1 MSKSLYDG
9 IDGPFEREMARR
21 PLPGLAVRVP
31 AVSAQQLSDLYSW
44 TLSAPTGT
52 LIDTHTSRDRLRR
65 VCLDAMEGHLGA
77 LEAVEALLRRP
88 EIAAWMARLEQ
99 ARAEA
104 RAEWEI
110 VLPPVPR
117 SGAEWA
123 EGE

>member
-1 MSKSLYDG
+1 MDRY
-9 IDGPFEREMARR
+9 
-21 PLPGLAVRVP
+21 
-31 AVSAQQLSDLYSW
+31 SAQQLSDLYSW
-44 TLSAPTGT
+44 TLSAPTAHK
-52 LIDTHTSRDRLRR
+52 LTSRDRLRR

-88 EIAAWMARLEQ
+88 EIAAWMARLDS

-117 SGAEWA
+117 SGED
-123 EGE
+123 